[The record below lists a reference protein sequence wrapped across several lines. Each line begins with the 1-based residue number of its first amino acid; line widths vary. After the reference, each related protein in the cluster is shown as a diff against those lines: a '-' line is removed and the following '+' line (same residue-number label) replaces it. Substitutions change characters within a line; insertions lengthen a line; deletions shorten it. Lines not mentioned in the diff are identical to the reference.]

1 MARVYDDAH
10 LHECFVF
17 GGLCALFRI
26 DKSRE
31 CECCFAFLVPAFF
44 HFPVP
49 FQFYITSPEVST
61 PDFFFDISLHIRGG
75 GLQGTVPGQFGI
87 RVVCVISGV
96 MRFAGGADLRFMLLA
111 VLSCFLYLGFT

>member
-26 DKSRE
+26 DKPRE

-75 GLQGTVPGQFGI
+75 GLQGIVPGQFGI

-96 MRFAGGADLRFMLLA
+96 MRYAGGADLRFMLLA